1 MPTFAQHGWV
11 QSSLELLRELWVK
24 CTTSAECKT
33 VITAVVAVMI
43 GLDPHMTNLSK
54 HETNSFI
61 YVDHVYVHAYA
72 YVYALIYA

>member
-1 MPTFAQHGWV
+1 MVPHGWV

-43 GLDPHMTNLSK
+43 GLDPHMINLL
-54 HETNSFI
+54 E
-61 YVDHVYVHAYA
+61 VD
-72 YVYALIYA
+72 IN